1 MSGEQAGIAFAI
13 CTAVA
18 FGAGS
23 TVARLGLVRTPIV
36 TGTVVSMLA
45 GTALLILA
53 ASPRYGEAL
62 PSIDGAGWA
71 LIVVTSIINYPI
83 GRLLLFTAMRRIGVG
98 GGNTIVSANPVV
110 SGLIAVAWLGETL
123 GALNGAGMAACVGG
137 AALVAWS
144 VREGP
149 SASAAAVAED
159 PKLTETTLGVGAAL
173 GAMAA
178 YGTVGALIRKI
189 VTEVTEPM
197 VAASLV
203 FSLGA
208 GWVTLLALPRLRRE
222 LREVSLVRGAQLVV
236 GGSGM
241 SLGIL
246 LFYNAASKAPI
257 TAVAPVVALAP
268 VIAILFSQV
277 IARRFERVDR
287 RVWAGA
293 LAVVGGVA
301 LISSS
306 LGTN

>member
-1 MSGEQAGIAFAI
+1 MSGEQAGIAFAV

-45 GTALLILA
+45 GTALLLLA

-62 PSIDGAGWA
+62 PSIDGGGWT

-144 VREGP
+144 VREG
-149 SASAAAVAED
+149 SASDAAVAED

-222 LREVSLVRGAQLVV
+222 LREVSLVRGAQLVA